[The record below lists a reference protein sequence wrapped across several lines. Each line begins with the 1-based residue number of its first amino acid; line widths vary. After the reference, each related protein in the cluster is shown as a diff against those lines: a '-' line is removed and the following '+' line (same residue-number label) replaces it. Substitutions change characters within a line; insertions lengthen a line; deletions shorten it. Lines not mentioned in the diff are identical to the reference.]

1 MKLQKNACDKKSLA
15 YLGDKMVLTTG
26 QTRLIKDLPLED
38 RPREKMQHL
47 GANALTDGELIAVL
61 LRTGTKD
68 QSALSIG
75 EAMTR
80 EGGLYRHLAAITRME
95 ELQRIKGLGEAKAA
109 TILAALEI
117 GRRIA
122 SAKPVDRVHFTC
134 PRDGADILM
143 PRLRYAQKEQFVV
156 VLLNTKN
163 RVLGIEVVSEGSLN
177 SSVVHPREVFQP
189 AILAHA
195 SAIVV
200 AHNHPSGDPQP
211 SPEDVA
217 ITDMLKEAGR
227 ALAIPV
233 LDHIIIGD
241 GAYYSFKEYG
251 M

>member
-1 MKLQKNACDKKSLA
+1 MKLQRSNYDRKCS
-15 YLGDKMVLTTG
+15 VFTG
-26 QTRLIKDLPLED
+26 AKQEVTGGHTGLIKDLPLED
-38 RPREKMQHL
+38 RPREKLQHL
-47 GANALTDGELIAVL
+47 GAHALTDGELMAVL
-61 LRTGTKD
+61 LRTGTKA

-75 EAMTR
+75 EALTR
-80 EGGLYRHLAAITRME
+80 EGGLYKHLASVTRVE

-109 TILAALEI
+109 TILAALEL

-134 PRDGADILM
+134 PRDGAEILM
-143 PRLRYAQKEQFVV
+143 PHLRYAQKEQFVV

-177 SSVVHPREVFQP
+177 SSVVHPREVFHP

-211 SPEDVA
+211 SPEDIA